1 MKKNNETLEFTTDP
15 IINSKIKA
23 IVAGLPKSISK
34 LFLEFSTD
42 HIKELVADF
51 LDSCVKQENISL
63 NTKRTYLVAL
73 AYFARE
79 VKDKK
84 LLELVSSSDLKTY
97 LDSMQKS
104 TAEDPDE
111 SWINTQRTLGLPI
124 LKFFKWLAYPQL
136 TPQERKLLPK
146 EQYPEVLRRFVLQ
159 RKKGSKTPVKTS
171 DKWKLEDV
179 AIFLKYCTDNPRLRF
194 YHALAWETSGRPGEL
209 LILKISDIDPD
220 NFMTDE
226 NGKLC
231 AIFEIGRYGKTKLA
245 RNVGITE
252 FTIQYYRKYL
262 VSQHPDPN
270 NKEAYLFLSQEYSAL
285 GRNLPISV
293 EVLRKEYLA
302 FRDKVILKL
311 LKRPDVPEED
321 KKHLQFLKDTKK
333 WSVLTAHS
341 VNRSTPRITALQF
354 MPKTCS
360 SNKLR
365 LCGQRSREY
374 KEDV

>member
-1 MKKNNETLEFTTDP
+1 
-15 IINSKIKA
+15 
-23 IVAGLPKSISK
+23 
-34 LFLEFSTD
+34 
-42 HIKELVADF
+42 
-51 LDSCVKQENISL
+51 
-63 NTKRTYLVAL
+63 
-73 AYFARE
+73 
-79 VKDKK
+79 
-84 LLELVSSSDLKTY
+84 
-97 LDSMQKS
+97 
-104 TAEDPDE
+104 
-111 SWINTQRTLGLPI
+111 LPI